1 MEVQRSTTGSSFSI
15 VRFARHQGA
24 LGELVSRLTSFE
36 DSGRVIVKN
45 FYDPS
50 SAYDN
55 FRATDFL
62 HLKTITDRDTYMRH
76 RSPDDLEETYVTL
89 ESQVPQIT
97 TELPITIGAIR
108 PTSNEQQ
115 LFINMVPN
123 EESRRAIYKE
133 RLELLEQYRE
143 SAGLTHID
151 TTRIPTHLALVYV
164 HMEHVSVHARLER
177 MAPLIAEALPL
188 EITLEPAVFFGKV
201 GNR

>member
-24 LGELVSRLTSFE
+24 LRELVSKLGLFE
-36 DSGRVIVKN
+36 DSGRIKVKN

-50 SAYDN
+50 STYDN

-62 HLKTITDRDTYMRH
+62 HLKTITDRDTYVKH

-97 TELPITIGAIR
+97 TELPITIGSIR
-108 PTSNEQQ
+108 PASIERQ
-115 LFINMVPN
+115 LFINMVPS
-123 EESRRAIYKE
+123 EESKRTIYKE

-151 TTRIPTHLALVYV
+151 TTRIPTHLALVYMQ
-164 HMEHVSVHARLER
+164 MEHVGVHARLER
-177 MAPLIAEALPL
+177 IAPLIAEALPL
-188 EITLEPAVFFGKV
+188 EITLEPAVFIGKA
-201 GNR
+201 GR